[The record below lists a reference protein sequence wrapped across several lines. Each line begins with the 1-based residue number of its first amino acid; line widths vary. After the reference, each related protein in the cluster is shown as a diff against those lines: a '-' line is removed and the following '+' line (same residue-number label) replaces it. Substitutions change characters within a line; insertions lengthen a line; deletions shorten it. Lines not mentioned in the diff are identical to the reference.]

1 MKLKYFIFAFVA
13 IMALASCGDKDSEGL
28 TRITYYPTI
37 SLEGDAS
44 MLIQKGST
52 YEEPGYTS
60 YLNGEDVTDK
70 VTVTS
75 NVNTNKS
82 GVYTITYN
90 TMKNDDGYGAS
101 ASRTVIVL
109 DLNDPI
115 EGYYMTSASSY
126 REYNGAQVAYG
137 NEYETLVINN
147 GDGTYYFED
156 LLAGWYAQRAGYG
169 SNYAMTGNVA
179 IASDGTMTLVDSY
192 ITGWGDGLVDFSG
205 NYDAS
210 SSTFKFVAEY
220 VSSMKFNVTMVKE

>member
-1 MKLKYFIFAFVA
+1 MKVKYLLLTLLAV
-13 IMALASCGDKDSEGL
+13 MGLASCGDKDSEGL

-44 MLIQKGST
+44 MVIQKGST
-52 YEEPGYTS
+52 YEEPGYAS

-70 VTVTS
+70 VTVSS
-75 NVNTNKS
+75 NVDTNKS

-115 EGYYMTSASSY
+115 EGFYLTSASSF
-126 REYNGAQVAYG
+126 REYNGGQVAYG

-147 GDGTYYFED
+147 GDGTYNFED
-156 LLAGWYAQRAGYG
+156 LLGGWYAQRAGYG

-179 IASDGTMTLVDSY
+179 IAADGTMTLVDSY
-192 ITGWGDGLVDFSG
+192 IAGWGDGLVDFSG
-205 NYDAS
+205 NYNAAT
-210 SSTFKFVAEY
+210 STLKFVAEY